1 MSVETTGEGRAFSL
15 HTNNTTY
22 QMMVDQYGY
31 LIHLYYGAKTTGT
44 MSYLLDPW
52 DRGGAGQPHG
62 VEDRTYSLDCMP
74 QEFPF
79 SGGGDFRSPMLVV
92 RDVAGAFGCDLRYV
106 RHEVREGKYG
116 LPGLPAVYDDG
127 KDAQTFSVTLA
138 DKRLGLEVELLYGV
152 LPAMD
157 VITRAAIVRNVES
170 SEFTVEKLQTACL
183 DFPAGQFDV
192 ISFHGRHCMER
203 VPDRHTLGHGTFA
216 VGSRRGASSHQYNP
230 FLILADT
237 DVTETGGRCWAMSFV
252 WSGGFEA
259 QVERAQY
266 DSVRMQMG
274 LAQGGFS
281 YPLATGES
289 LVAPEVIM
297 TYAAD
302 GLDRMSNNLHRCI
315 RRHVCR
321 GPWRDDRRP
330 VIINDWEAFHMDF
343 DGADILGLAQKASD
357 LGIDMLV
364 LDDGWFGSRDDD
376 RRALGDWKVNEQKLG
391 MSLGALAKRVNDLG
405 LRFGLWFEPE
415 MVNEDSDLYRTHP
428 DWALA
433 LPGKDPVTSRDQLV
447 LDFTRPEVRD
457 GIFGQMCE
465 VLDNA
470 HVEYLKWDFNRF
482 IVDAYSATEAHQG
495 RVLYDYVLGLY
506 DLLERLIGR
515 YPDMLIE
522 GCAGGGGRY
531 DAGMLYYTPQI
542 WTSDNTDPIDRLT
555 IQYGTSFGYP
565 ASTMGAHVSASP
577 NEHTHRKTPL
587 ATRGLVAMQGG
598 GFGYELDL
606 RKLTDAE
613 CEEVR
618 RQVEEHRKIEALV
631 REGDLHRLSS
641 PLADDACSW
650 EFVSQDGGSVL
661 VNSVVMR
668 VEAYGITPYV
678 RLRGLTPGATYRD
691 VATGQTYG
699 ADALMDMGY
708 PLPHATREYEG
719 FSRRFERV

>member
-1 MSVETTGEGRAFSL
+1 MSVEITGEGKVFSL
-15 HTNNTTY
+15 HTKSTTY

-31 LIHLYYGAKTTGT
+31 LIHLYYGARTTGT

-62 VEDRTYSLDCMP
+62 VEDRTYSLDCTP

-92 RDVAGAFGCDLRYV
+92 RDATGAFGCDLRYE
-106 RHEVREGKYG
+106 RYEVREGKYG
-116 LPGLPAVYDDG
+116 LPGLPAVYDG
-127 KDAQTFSVTLA
+127 GEEAQTLSVVLA
-138 DKRLGLEVELLYGV
+138 DRRLGLEVELLYGV
-152 LPAMD
+152 LPSLD
-157 VITRAAIVRNVES
+157 VITRAAIVRNVGTS
-170 SEFTVEKLQTACL
+170 KLTVEKLQTACL

-203 VPDRHTLGHGTFA
+203 VPDRHAVGHGTFA

-230 FLILADT
+230 FIILT
-237 DVTETGGRCWAMSFV
+237 DPETTEAAGRCWSMSFV
-252 WSGGFEA
+252 WSGGFQA

-266 DSVRMQMG
+266 EMVRMQMG
-274 LAQGGFS
+274 LSQGGFS
-281 YPLATGES
+281 YPLVAGQT

-297 TYAAD
+297 TYASS
-302 GLDRMSNNLHRCI
+302 GLDRLSNNLHRCI

-321 GPWRDDRRP
+321 GPWRDAARP
-330 VIINDWEAFHMDF
+330 ILVNSWEAFYMDF
-343 DGADILGLAQKASD
+343 TGEDIVGLAQKASD
-357 LGIDMLV
+357 LGIDLLV
-364 LDDGWFGSRDDD
+364 LDDGWFAARNDD
-376 RRALGDWKVNEQKLG
+376 RRSLGDWRVNEQKLG
-391 MSLGALAKRVNDLG
+391 MPLGSLAERVNDLG
-405 LRFGLWFEPE
+405 MKFGLWFEPE
-415 MVNEDSDLYRTHP
+415 MVNEDSDLYRAHP
-428 DWALA
+428 DWVLA
-433 LPGKDPVTSRDQLV
+433 LPGKDPVTGRDQLV
-447 LDFTRPEVRD
+447 LDFTRAEVRD
-457 GIFGQMCE
+457 GIFCQMCE
-465 VLDNA
+465 VLDHA
-470 HVEYLKWDFNRF
+470 HVEYLKWDFNRL
-482 IVDAYSATEAHQG
+482 IVDAYSAAEADQG

-506 DLLERLIGR
+506 DLLERLVTR
-515 YPDMLIE
+515 YPDVLFE

-531 DAGMLYYTPQI
+531 DAGMLYYTPQV

-577 NEHTHRKTPL
+577 NENTHRAAPL

-606 RKLTDAE
+606 RKLTDQG

-618 RQVEEHRKIEALV
+618 RQVSTYREVEALV

-641 PLADDACSW
+641 PLKDDACSW
-650 EFVSQDGGSVL
+650 EFVSEDASTVL
-661 VNSVVMR
+661 VTSVVTRMA
-668 VEAYGITPYV
+668 AYGTTPYV

-691 VATGQTYG
+691 VASGETYG

-708 PLPHATREYEG
+708 PLPHVTEEYEG

>member
-1 MSVETTGEGRAFSL
+1 MSVEITGEGKVFSL
-15 HTNNTTY
+15 HTKSTTY

-31 LIHLYYGAKTTGT
+31 LIHLYYGARTTGI

-79 SGGGDFRSPMLVV
+79 AGGGDFRSPMLVV
-92 RDVAGAFGCDLRYV
+92 RDATGAFGCDLRYE
-106 RHEVREGKYG
+106 RYEVREGKYG
-116 LPGLPAVYDDG
+116 LPGLPAVYDG
-127 KDAQTFSVTLA
+127 GEEAQTLSVVLA
-138 DKRLGLEVELLYGV
+138 DRRLGLEVELLYGV
-152 LPAMD
+152 LPSLD
-157 VITRAAIVRNVES
+157 VITRAAIVRNVGT

-203 VPDRHTLGHGTFA
+203 VPDRHTVGHGVFA

-230 FLILADT
+230 FIILADPQT
-237 DVTETGGRCWAMSFV
+237 TETDGRCWSMSFV
-252 WSGGFEA
+252 WSGGFQA

-266 DSVRMQMG
+266 DMVRMQMG
-274 LAQGGFS
+274 LSQDGFS
-281 YPLATGES
+281 YPLAAGKM

-297 TYAAD
+297 TYASS
-302 GLDRMSNNLHRCI
+302 GLDRLSNNLHRCI
-315 RRHVCR
+315 RKHVCR
-321 GPWRDDRRP
+321 GPWRDAARP
-330 VIINDWEAFHMDF
+330 ILVNSWEAFYMDF
-343 DGADILGLAQKASD
+343 TGEDIVGLAQKASD
-357 LGIDMLV
+357 LGIDLLV
-364 LDDGWFGSRDDD
+364 LDDGWFAARNDDK
-376 RRALGDWKVNEQKLG
+376 RALGDWRVNEQKLG
-391 MSLGALAKRVNDLG
+391 MPLGSLAECVNDLG
-405 LRFGLWFEPE
+405 MMFGLWFEPE
-415 MVNEDSDLYRTHP
+415 MVNEDSDLYRAHP
-428 DWALA
+428 DWVLSV
-433 LPGKDPVTSRDQLV
+433 PGKDPVTGRDQLV
-447 LDFTRPEVRD
+447 LDFTRAAVRD
-457 GIFGQMCE
+457 GIFCQMCE
-465 VLDNA
+465 VLDHA
-470 HVEYLKWDFNRF
+470 HVEYLKWDFNRL
-482 IVDAYSATEAHQG
+482 IVDAYSATEADQG

-506 DLLERLIGR
+506 DLLERLVTR
-515 YPDMLIE
+515 YPDILFE

-577 NEHTHRKTPL
+577 NENTHRATPL
-587 ATRGLVAMQGG
+587 ATRGLVAMQGS

-606 RKLTDAE
+606 RKLADQE

-618 RQVEEHRKIEALV
+618 RQVSAYREVEALV

-641 PLADDACSW
+641 PLKDDACSW
-650 EFVSQDGGSVL
+650 EFVSEDGSTVL
-661 VNSVVMR
+661 VTSVVTRMA
-668 VEAYGITPYV
+668 AYGTTPYV
-678 RLRGLTPGATYRD
+678 RLRSLTPGATYRD
-691 VATGQTYG
+691 VASGETYG

-708 PLPHATREYEG
+708 PLPHVTEEYEG